1 MANPLTLYIPIKQD
15 KNSQDAA
22 AQFAENLIPDAQES
36 LNKSG
41 IVHYARLALIP
52 NNPKGT
58 GILALCLITTFDGP
72 MNPYLKFFWN
82 NTDLQ
87 EVFKGLAAVALNPPN
102 PPVTDLT
109 SFEIFIN
116 SNNLNQPAD
125 LYNAY
130 PQTVQ
135 NIWAK
140 FPPQA

>member
-15 KNSQDAA
+15 PKSQEAA
-22 AQFAENLIPDAQES
+22 KEFAETLIPNAKKRLDA
-36 LNKSG
+36 SG
-41 IVHYARLALIP
+41 IVHYARVAQIP
-52 NNPKGT
+52 NGT

-82 NTDLQ
+82 DGTLK
-87 EVFKGLAAVALNPPN
+87 EVFKTLAGFALNPPN

-116 SNNLNQPAD
+116 SNNINQPAD

-135 NIWAK
+135 QIWTK

>member
-1 MANPLTLYIPIKQD
+1 MANPLTLYIPIRQD
-15 KNSQDAA
+15 PTSQAEAA
-22 AQFAENLIPDAQES
+22 KFAEELIPNAQEQ
-36 LNKSG
+36 LDASG
-41 IVHYARLALIP
+41 IVHYARVAQIP
-52 NNPKGT
+52 NVPKGT

-82 NTDLQ
+82 DGTLQ
-87 EVFKGLAAVALNPPN
+87 GVFKTLAEFALNPPN

-135 NIWAK
+135 QIWAK
-140 FPPQA
+140 FPPQS